1 MFPDRK
7 RLAKERPM
15 RNTTLLAVV
24 AALAMA
30 GSPGARA
37 QPQQQAPSA
46 SEMAATCAQMRGMPN
61 PPMTYDACMQMAT
74 SMGAMQAA
82 QTDPRGIRPG
92 DDAMSCDQLKA
103 EFIAN
108 GGLNMNQQDAAA
120 AQRAGQNLQA
130 TTAQATAEAEAEQ
143 ARGTAT
149 TAAAAAAAGAAE
161 AANATSQAAQ
171 GAKTTAQI
179 TGAEQQASAANAQ
192 VMGDMATQMQS
203 NPRQARLIYLAQQKN
218 CHW

>member
-1 MFPDRK
+1 MRK
-7 RLAKERPM
+7 
-15 RNTTLLAVV
+15 TTLLAVV

-30 GSPGARA
+30 GSPGVRA
-37 QPQQQAPSA
+37 QPRQQAPSA

-82 QTDPRGIRPG
+82 QTDLRGIRPG
-92 DDAMSCDQLKA
+92 DDAMTCDQLKA

-149 TAAAAAAAGAAE
+149 TAAAAAAAATPVGNAAAGAAE

-179 TGAEQQASAANAQ
+179 AGAEQQASAANAQ
-192 VMGDMATQMQS
+192 VMVDMATQMQS
-203 NPRQARLIYLAQQKN
+203 NPRQARLMDLAQQKN